1 MGVQIEISTQQR
13 KEFLVETILVKRI
26 EKIHIVGPKIC
37 IIMLMLFVLHLM
49 IESG

>member
-26 EKIHIVGPKIC
+26 EKIQ
-37 IIMLMLFVLHLM
+37 IIGQKTCVTMLMLSALQLM